1 LYEVR
6 NPVDIVVSQGYGRE
20 RRLRIDDD
28 LTNKTL
34 FKKEWA
40 MDRLVF
46 ERGVKKLCH

>member
-28 LTNKTL
+28 LTNKNPVQ
-34 FKKEWA
+34 KR
-40 MDRLVF
+40 M
-46 ERGVKKLCH
+46 GHG